1 MLKKLFLGI
10 LAVVFLVLAAAIV
23 YVFSMVAERPD
34 NTHQVNSTLYQSAF
48 QSAEVHA
55 NNWLQSLYLNNT
67 VPSISAAVGVNGSLV
82 WAGIIGYADLD
93 EKIPATSDTRYRIG
107 SISKSIT
114 AAAVMRLSEKGVI
127 DIDSPFN
134 KYVKDFSAADA
145 EYTIKHLL
153 SHQAGIRHYAKGFS
167 ENYNMKEYPS
177 TKAAAAIV
185 ENDALLF
192 SPGSGFN
199 YSTYGYNLLALAME
213 SASSLSLK
221 ELMTRDVFN
230 PIGMSLTSFD
240 SLHSP
245 NNENIAKPYLLI
257 SDFLLEAP
265 TADLS
270 DRYAGGGYISTPT
283 DLVKFGHA
291 LMGNVFL
298 TEQSKA
304 ALWTPVP
311 LAQGAMNPEYYAL
324 GFRVGQDDLGRFVH
338 HGGVSIGGYSYLMIY
353 PDLGI
358 VVAFVSNY
366 TPMESSFNRGEEA
379 RKLVNIFNSLL
390 QE

>member
-1 MLKKLFLGI
+1 MLKKLFSGALVAII
-10 LAVVFLVLAAAIV
+10 LLFAAAV
-23 YVFSMVAERPD
+23 LYVLSLIAARPD
-34 NTHQVNSTLYQSAF
+34 EMPEVDSALHQMAF
-48 QSAEVHA
+48 QSAEVQA
-55 NNWLQSLYLNNT
+55 NNWLKSLYSNNKI
-67 VPSISAAVGVNGSLV
+67 PSISAAVGVNGGLV
-82 WAGIIGYADLD
+82 WSGTIGYADLD
-93 EKIPATSDTRYRIG
+93 EKILANSDTRYRIG

-127 DIDSPFN
+127 DVDSAFN
-134 KYVKDFSAADA
+134 TYVKDFSAADA

-213 SASSLSLK
+213 SATSLSLE
-221 ELMTRDVFN
+221 ELMTRDVFS
-230 PIGMSLTSFD
+230 PIGMNLTHFD
-240 SLHSP
+240 NAHSP
-245 NNENIAKPYLLI
+245 NNENSAKPYLLI
-257 SDFLLEAP
+257 GDSLLGAP
-265 TADLS
+265 AADLS

-283 DLVKFGHA
+283 DLVKFGNA
-291 LMGNVFL
+291 LMGSVFL
-298 TEQSKA
+298 TDQSKA
-304 ALWTPVP
+304 VLWTPVP
-311 LAQGAMNPEYYAL
+311 LAKGPMNPEYYAL

-338 HGGVSIGGYSYLMIY
+338 HGGVSIGGYSFLVIY
-353 PDLGI
+353 PDLGM

-379 RKLVNIFNSLL
+379 RKLVNIFSSLI
-390 QE
+390 QK

>member
-10 LAVVFLVLAAAIV
+10 LATIFIVLVVVAL
-23 YVFSMVAERPD
+23 YVFSIVAERPD
-34 NTHQVNSTLYQSAF
+34 TTPQIDSRLHQSEL

-55 NNWLQSLYLNNT
+55 KNWLQTLYSNNK

-82 WAGIIGYADLD
+82 WAGAIGYADLD
-93 EKIPATSDTRYRIG
+93 EEILATSDTRYRIG

-114 AAAVMRLSEKGVI
+114 AAAVMRLSERGVI
-127 DIDSPFN
+127 DIDNPFSA
-134 KYVKDFSAADA
+134 YVKDFSAADSK
-145 EYTIKHLL
+145 YTIKHLL
-153 SHQAGIRHYAKGFS
+153 SHQAGIRHYAEGFS

-185 ENDALLF
+185 ENDVLLF

-213 SASSLSLK
+213 SATSLSLV
-221 ELMTRDVFN
+221 EIMTREVFD
-230 PIGMSLTSFD
+230 PIGMRLTSFD
-240 SLHSP
+240 NLQSP
-245 NNENIAKPYLLI
+245 SNDNSAKPYLLI

-283 DLVKFGHA
+283 DLVKFGNA

-338 HGGVSIGGYSYLMIY
+338 HGGVSIGGYSYLVIY